1 MDKII
6 ERRIKFLLDVAKH
19 EDKRDQ
25 AITYVMRVVSNYAT
39 VGQDAQSASI
49 KKINRLVTKN
59 ASEMLMTDGIEIYCK
74 PNDLVLSVK
83 QLKKFIN
90 KELIK
95 ENTFYDKYQ
104 DAPLLGLALRNAY
117 ISNFPC
123 K

>member
-1 MDKII
+1 MRFLYISII
-6 ERRIKFLLDVAKH
+6 SFFVLNLSHAQELPTIISYMENKDSTLHDSFIYGLEIGIEWLREYSYTKH
-19 EDKRDQ
+19 
-25 AITYVMRVVSNYAT
+25 
-39 VGQDAQSASI
+39 
-49 KKINRLVTKN
+49 
-59 ASEMLMTDGIEIYCK
+59 GIEIYCK

-83 QLKKFIN
+83 QLKKFID

-117 ISNFPC
+117 IIQFPC

>member
-1 MDKII
+1 
-6 ERRIKFLLDVAKH
+6 
-19 EDKRDQ
+19 
-25 AITYVMRVVSNYAT
+25 MRVLCISIISFFILNISH
-39 VGQDAQSASI
+39 AQELPTI
-49 KKINRLVTKN
+49 KSYMENKEETLHDSFIYGLENGIEWLNEYSYTKH
-59 ASEMLMTDGIEIYCK
+59 GIEIYCK